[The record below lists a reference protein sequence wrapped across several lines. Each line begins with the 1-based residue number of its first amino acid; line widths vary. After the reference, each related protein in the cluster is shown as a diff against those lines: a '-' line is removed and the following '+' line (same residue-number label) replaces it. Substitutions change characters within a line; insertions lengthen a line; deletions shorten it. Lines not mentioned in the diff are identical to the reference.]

1 MTHFDHF
8 LLFTLPLFLP
18 LHSLLA
24 SWNEM
29 IVMALDFVEPT
40 HRREIRVPLRSIADK
55 SGLSL
60 PETSIESPFDALAI
74 IV

>member
-18 LHSLLA
+18 LRSLLV

-40 HRREIRVPLRSIADK
+40 HRHEIRVPLRSTADK
-55 SGLSL
+55 SGLNL
-60 PETSIESPFDALAI
+60 EIAI
-74 IV
+74 FFL